1 MPNKQRVAFF
11 EFSVFQGVFPLASG
25 YLESAARLDPL
36 VRDTFEFEKHSVRV
50 NSPGSAEVVDKVD
63 ADVYAFSC
71 YVWNMGLVR
80 RILPRLLARRP
91 NAQVL
96 LGGPQVMHKAERYL
110 KPEHENLVLC
120 NGEGEYTF
128 AAYLAQLASG
138 STDFSEVKGLSFF
151 RGGELVTTPKQD
163 RVHDLDQVPSP
174 YLGGLLEPE
183 GKYVWALI
191 ETNRGCPFKC
201 TYCYWGAATNAKVHK
216 YGIDRVL
223 DELTW
228 LSEQGVLYLFI
239 ADANFGMLKRDV
251 EIARHLAECKR
262 KNGYPMTVYFSSS
275 KNTPER
281 VTEITTIF
289 DQAGMVATQP
299 VSLQT
304 MSAQTLEHVKR
315 SNIRESSYMALQQLL
330 NKNQLS
336 SYIELIWPLPG
347 ETLESYKEGV
357 GQLCRLGAD
366 SLIMYPLLLIN
377 NVEMDQ
383 QREEFELKT
392 VADSDPNSEAEIVIG
407 TKYVDYETYLEGL
420 RFSFHA
426 TCLYGVR
433 GLRYVGHYLDSSETL
448 SYAELISG
456 FQEYC
461 KRFPENPY
469 VDYIESTLAASEQYK
484 FNAMGGVLHKILH
497 DARPAFD
504 DLLSGYLRSLD
515 CWQDE
520 KVRFLFELDL
530 LAKPYIYRNTPM
542 ADVGGKLEMIQM
554 LSQQKNSVVVRMPPE
569 YYDLAKQKVGFQN
582 GTGNPSLK
590 IQYIASQFP
599 FMKAK
604 SLDDNYAYC
613 NDKLHKMGSILPTWT
628 AC

>member
-1 MPNKQRVAFF
+1 MPRKRRVAFF

-25 YLESAARLDPL
+25 YLQSAACQDPRI
-36 VRDTFEFEKHSVRV
+36 RDAFEFEKHSVRV
-50 NSPGSAEVVDKVD
+50 NAPESGGAVDQVD
-63 ADVYAFSC
+63 ADIYAFSC

-80 RILPRLLARRP
+80 RLLPRLLARRP
-91 NAQVL
+91 DAQVI
-96 LGGPQVMHKAERYL
+96 LGGPQVMNKAERYL
-110 KPEHENLVLC
+110 MPEHENLVLC

-128 AAYLAQLASG
+128 AGYLAQLSSG
-138 STDFSEVKGLSFF
+138 SPDLSAVNGLSFY
-151 RGGELVTTPKQD
+151 RDGELISTPKQE

-174 YLGGLLEPE
+174 YLTGLLEPE
-183 GKYVWALI
+183 GKYVWSLI

-201 TYCYWGAATNAKVHK
+201 TYCFWGAATNAKVHK
-216 YGIDRVL
+216 YGLDRVF
-223 DELTW
+223 DEITW
-228 LSEQGVLYLFI
+228 LSEQGAVYIFI

-262 KNGYPMTVYFSSS
+262 KNGYPMSVYFSSS

-281 VTEITTIF
+281 VTEITMIL

-315 SNIRESSYMALQQLL
+315 SNIRESSYMELQKLL
-330 NKNQLS
+330 NEKRLS

-347 ETLESYKEGV
+347 ETLDSYREGV

-383 QREEFELKT
+383 QRESFGLRT
-392 VADSDPNSEAEIVIG
+392 VADPDPNSEAEIVVE
-407 TKYVDYETYLEGL
+407 TKYVDNATYLEGI

-426 TCLYGVR
+426 TALYAVR
-433 GLRYVGHYLDSSETL
+433 GLRYVGDYLDASGTM
-448 SYAELISG
+448 SYVELISG
-456 FQEYC
+456 FQEFS
-461 KRFPENPY
+461 KRAPDNPY
-469 VDYIESTLAASEQYK
+469 VDYIESTLASNEQYK
-484 FNAMGGVLHKILH
+484 FNAMGGVLHKMLH
-497 DARPAFD
+497 DARDAFD
-504 DLLSGYLRSLD
+504 ELLRDYMSSLD

-530 LAKPYIYRNTPM
+530 VAKPYIYRNTPM
-542 ADVGGKLEMIQM
+542 SNLEDKLEIIRMR
-554 LSQQKNSVVVRMPPE
+554 SPGKGGVVVRMPPE
-569 YYDLAKQKVGFQN
+569 HYALAKHHVGFEN
-582 GTGNPSLK
+582 GTGNPALK
-590 IQYIASQFP
+590 VQYITSQFP
-599 FMKAK
+599 YMKAK

-613 NDKLHKMGSILPTWT
+613 NDKLHKMGSILPAWT
-628 AC
+628 VC